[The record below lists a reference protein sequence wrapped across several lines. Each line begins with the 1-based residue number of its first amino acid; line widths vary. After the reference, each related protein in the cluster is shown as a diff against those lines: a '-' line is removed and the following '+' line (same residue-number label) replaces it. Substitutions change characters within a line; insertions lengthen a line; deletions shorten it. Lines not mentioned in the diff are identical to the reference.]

1 MNCRKCNRI
10 PINGAL
16 YRQNPKGER
25 GIFVCIECL
34 QKPIPQE
41 VKEVVDAISKTNSS
55 SQA

>member
-16 YRQNPKGER
+16 YRQNSKSER
-25 GIFVCIECL
+25 DIFVCIECL

-41 VKEVVDAISKTNSS
+41 VKEVVDAISETNSS